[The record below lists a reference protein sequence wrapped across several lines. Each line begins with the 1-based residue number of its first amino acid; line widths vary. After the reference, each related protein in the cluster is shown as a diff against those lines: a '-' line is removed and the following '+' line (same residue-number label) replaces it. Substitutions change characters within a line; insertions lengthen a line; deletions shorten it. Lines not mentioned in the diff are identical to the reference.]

1 VVARRDSAVGEQDP
15 DGAKKTTKAA
25 GAGRA
30 KRSAGAAGK
39 AAGAAASEMAAT
51 AKKAAAVK
59 RAASAKKAAAAP
71 SKKVAAASRK
81 VAAPSGKASAM
92 SKKAAAPSRKAAAT
106 SKKVAAP
113 KGAVAPKRAAKKSTP
128 VKVVAKK
135 TSVSSAP
142 AKATAPKQAA
152 APNKRV
158 AAASKKAAAPNTA
171 TKKSA
176 PAKAVTKKTSVSSV
190 PAKATAKK
198 TAALSAPVKATA
210 RTSTPTST
218 STPAKKSAPAKK
230 AVTAAVT
237 PAKATPDKAAPA
249 KATPAKTAPTKITP
263 AKPPRN
269 ESHTA
274 LVRRARRIN
283 RELGEVYPYAHP
295 ELDFENPFQLVV
307 ATVLSAQ
314 TTDLRVNQTTPA
326 LFGKYPTP
334 EDLAAANPEEVEE
347 ILRPTG
353 FFRAKTKSVIG
364 LSKALRDDFGGEVPG
379 RLEDLVKLPGV
390 GRKTAFVVLGNAFGR
405 PGITVDTHFQRLVR
419 RWQWTDATEPDKIE
433 AAIGGLFPKSE
444 WTMLSHHVIF
454 HGRRI
459 CHARKPACGA
469 CPIAPLCPA
478 YGEGET
484 DPEKAQ
490 KLLKYEKGGFP
501 GQRLNPPQSYLDAG
515 GIPAPP
521 LGATIP
527 SASESSAS
535 ESSASAPGASAP
547 GAPAPASAAPAPR
560 SPAREAG

>member
-1 VVARRDSAVGEQDP
+1 MP
-15 DGAKKTTKAA
+15 AKKSVP
-25 GAGRA
+25 A
-30 KRSAGAAGK
+30 KTSGPAEK
-39 AAGAAASEMAAT
+39 
-51 AKKAAAVK
+51 
-59 RAASAKKAAAAP
+59 AASAA
-71 SKKVAAASRK
+71 
-81 VAAPSGKASAM
+81 
-92 SKKAAAPSRKAAAT
+92 
-106 SKKVAAP
+106 
-113 KGAVAPKRAAKKSTP
+113 
-128 VKVVAKK
+128 
-135 TSVSSAP
+135 
-142 AKATAPKQAA
+142 
-152 APNKRV
+152 
-158 AAASKKAAAPNTA
+158 
-171 TKKSA
+171 KSA
-176 PAKAVTKKTSVSSV
+176 PAK
-190 PAKATAKK
+190 KAAS
-198 TAALSAPVKATA
+198 AA
-210 RTSTPTST
+210 
-218 STPAKKSAPAKK
+218 KSAPAKK
-230 AVTAAVT
+230 AVAAT
-237 PAKATPDKAAPA
+237 GKKAVAAPA
-249 KATPAKTAPTKITP
+249 KKAVAGTAKKATPGKKAASAERTAP

-283 RELGEVYPYAHP
+283 RELAEVYPYAHP

-326 LFGKYPTP
+326 LFAKYPTP

-353 FFRAKTKSVIG
+353 FFRAKTKSVMG

-419 RWQWTDATEPDKIE
+419 RWEWTAEKEPDKIE
-433 AAIGGLFPKSE
+433 RAIGELFPKTD

-484 DPEKAQ
+484 DPEKAK

-521 LGATIP
+521 LGAPAST
-527 SASESSAS
+527 SASPEPESVPA
-535 ESSASAPGASAP
+535 APTSP
-547 GAPAPASAAPAPR
+547 PPASPAAPAPG
-560 SPAREAG
+560 SPSRGTG